1 MTKGFE
7 RFCAT
12 SSNQAQAQLARAVA
26 KLTKN
31 GLEDG
36 FEIDEIIDYLSFM
49 VQCEAEVA
57 ADVHEETYWSDSINQ
72 GLGLDN
78 LQRRHQ

>member
-1 MTKGFE
+1 MTNGFE

-12 SSNQAQAQLARAVA
+12 SSNDTMAAFATAVA

-36 FEIDEIIDYLSFM
+36 FEIEDIVDYLTFM
-49 VQCEAEVA
+49 VEAEAEVVK
-57 ADVHEETYWSDSINQ
+57 DVHDETYWSDNINQ

-78 LQRRHQ
+78 LKRRHQ

>member
-1 MTKGFE
+1 MTNGFE

-12 SSNQAQAQLARAVA
+12 SSNKAQTQLAAAVT
-26 KLTKN
+26 KLTKD

-36 FEIDEIIDYLSFM
+36 FEIEDIIDYLTFM
-49 VQCEAEVA
+49 VESEAEVVK
-57 ADVHEETYWSDSINQ
+57 DVHDETYWSDGINQ

-78 LQRRHQ
+78 LKRRHQ

>member
-1 MTKGFE
+1 MTNGFE

-12 SSNQAQAQLARAVA
+12 SSNDTMAALAAAVA

-57 ADVHEETYWSDSINQ
+57 ADVHEETYWKQS
-72 GLGLDN
+72 
-78 LQRRHQ
+78 

>member
-7 RFCAT
+7 RFCAVAGT
-12 SSNQAQAQLARAVA
+12 NAQAALASAVA

-36 FEIDEIIDYLSFM
+36 FEIEDIIDYLTFM
-49 VQCEAEVA
+49 VESEAEVVK
-57 ADVHEETYWSDSINQ
+57 DVHDETYWSDSINQ

-78 LQRRHQ
+78 LERRHQ

>member
-12 SSNQAQAQLARAVA
+12 SSNTAQAALAEAVT

-36 FEIDEIIDYLSFM
+36 FEIEDIIDYLTFM
-49 VQCEAEVA
+49 VESEAEVVK
-57 ADVHEETYWSDSINQ
+57 DVHDETYWSDSINQ

-78 LQRRHQ
+78 LKRRHR

>member
-1 MTKGFE
+1 
-7 RFCAT
+7 
-12 SSNQAQAQLARAVA
+12 VA

-36 FEIDEIIDYLSFM
+36 FEIEDIVDYLTFM
-49 VQCEAEVA
+49 VEAEAEVVK
-57 ADVHEETYWSDSINQ
+57 DVHDETYWSDGINQ

-78 LQRRHQ
+78 LQRRFQ

>member
-12 SSNQAQAQLARAVA
+12 SSNKAQTALAAAVA

-36 FEIDEIIDYLSFM
+36 FEIEDIIDYLTFM
-49 VQCEAEVA
+49 VESEAEVA
-57 ADVHEETYWSDSINQ
+57 KDVHDETYWSEGINQ

-78 LQRRHQ
+78 LNRRFQ

>member
-1 MTKGFE
+1 
-7 RFCAT
+7 
-12 SSNQAQAQLARAVA
+12 
-26 KLTKN
+26 LTKN

>member
-1 MTKGFE
+1 MTNGFE

-12 SSNQAQAQLARAVA
+12 SSNKAQAALAAAVA

-36 FEIDEIIDYLSFM
+36 FEIEDIVDYLTFM
-49 VQCEAEVA
+49 VESEAEVA
-57 ADVHEETYWSDSINQ
+57 KDVHDETYWADSINQ
-72 GLGLDN
+72 GSGLDN

>member
-7 RFCAT
+7 RFCAVAGT
-12 SSNQAQAQLARAVA
+12 NAQATLASAVA

-36 FEIDEIIDYLSFM
+36 FEIEDIIDYLTYM
-49 VQCEAEVA
+49 VEVEAEVA
-57 ADVHEETYWSDSINQ
+57 KDVHDETYWADGINQ

-78 LQRRHQ
+78 LQRRFQ

>member
-1 MTKGFE
+1 MTNGFE

-12 SSNQAQAQLARAVA
+12 SSNKAQAALASAVA

-36 FEIDEIIDYLSFM
+36 FEIEDIIDYLTFM
-49 VQCEAEVA
+49 VESEAEVA
-57 ADVHEETYWSDSINQ
+57 KDVHDETYWADSINQ

>member
-1 MTKGFE
+1 MTNGFE

-12 SSNQAQAQLARAVA
+12 SSNKAQAALASAVA